1 MRNNITNNTWT
12 SQVQIDK
19 ETGELFL
26 PLPIEMLNQLG
37 WDAGTDLVWLD
48 NNNGT
53 FSITNKKH
61 LEQFTSTET
70 DQDIGC

>member
-53 FSITNKKH
+53 FSITNKKP